1 MVQLLCNFNPPKTLY
16 YYLCVAVYTIGN
28 EQGPDGHILC
38 RRLFVRAI
46 DTGRVPRRPLKR
58 PSAHDCRRH
67 RDSCADCHRHPRD
80 VWNLVFSP

>member
-38 RRLFVRAI
+38 RRLFVEAI
-46 DTGRVPRRPLKR
+46 GTRLVPRRR
-58 PSAHDCRRH
+58 GRRH
-67 RDSCADCHRHPRD
+67 TIVVVIGIHVPTATVSTG
-80 VWNLVFSP
+80 